1 MRVTVTTNLPMYLA
15 RVLTS
20 STILPVAAT
29 AYAEIEQNIV
39 SQSSSTALL
48 VQ

>member
-1 MRVTVTTNLPMYLA
+1 MTTNLPMYLA

-20 STILPVAAT
+20 GTILSVAAT
-29 AYAEIEQNIV
+29 AYAEIEPN
-39 SQSSSTALL
+39 SAGESSSTALL

>member
-20 STILPVAAT
+20 SQSLSVAAT
-29 AYAEIEQNIV
+29 AYAELEPTIAG
-39 SQSSSTALL
+39 QSPNTALL